1 MKDAPPDSRYAP
13 PQAPVRDILPGDA
26 AGQQLASRGRRF
38 LAAMCDIGIELS
50 ATWLLAEYTP
60 IDLWLDDD
68 ASLWSLQAGIACGG
82 FLLFLALH
90 GALLA
95 RRGQTLGKVLLGI
108 HIALPNGQPVPLGQ
122 LIGLRYAV
130 PALLNIV
137 PAVGLAFI
145 LIDSLFIFRASRR
158 CLHDSIAGTVVLNG
172 VRARA

>member
-13 PQAPVRDILPGDA
+13 PQAPVRDLLPADSA
-26 AGQQLASRGRRF
+26 DQLASRGRRF
-38 LAAMCDIGIELS
+38 VAALCDIAIEIS
-50 ATWLLAEYTP
+50 TTWLLAEYTP
-60 IDLWLDDD
+60 INLWLDDD
-68 ASLWSLQAGIACGG
+68 ASLWSLQAGIAGGG

-108 HIALPNGQPVPLGQ
+108 RIALPNGQPAPLGQ

-137 PAVGLAFI
+137 PAVGLSFT

-172 VRARA
+172 GRARG